1 MITGSAL
8 STELCD
14 TNTSDGSISGL
25 FWVLDNT
32 GVLLAIVNASP
43 LFGKFS
49 LPNLTNIYIR
59 KQFHWYKTIYFSLP
73 CLDVSQLLE
82 SNEVDN
88 WELFKL
94 LLLLLLGG
102 SEQLSVTLK
111 L

>member
-1 MITGSAL
+1 MS
-8 STELCD
+8 
-14 TNTSDGSISGL
+14 NKL
-25 FWVLDNT
+25 FL
-32 GVLLAIVNASP
+32 
-43 LFGKFS
+43 
-49 LPNLTNIYIR
+49 
-59 KQFHWYKTIYFSLP
+59 LP

-102 SEQLSVTLK
+102 SELSVTLK